1 MAVEILDE
9 TQRYPRVERLRGC
22 LRQLLSESGLA
33 RRDVTVVLMDDC
45 AIAVRNGADRGVA
58 GPTDVLSYPTS
69 EPDDAGFPAVP
80 HLGDILISLD
90 TAARQ
95 ATEHAHD
102 LEREVLVLAAHGLTH
117 LRGFDHPTEAA
128 WQPFLDAQRRV
139 LEILTSGRRA
149 RAVAER

>member
-1 MAVEILDE
+1 VAVEILDE

-33 RRDVTVVLMDDC
+33 RRDVTVVLTDDG
-45 AIAVRNGADRGVA
+45 AIAAHNAADRGVP

-69 EPDDAGFPAVP
+69 EPDDAGFPVVA

-95 ATEHAHD
+95 AEEHGHD
-102 LEREVLVLAAHGLTH
+102 LEREVLVLASHGLTH

-128 WQPFLDAQRRV
+128 WQPFLDAQTRV
-139 LEILTSGRRA
+139 LAILARTQRGRA
-149 RAVAER
+149 PAER